1 MMRRSAI
8 DAAGGYRTGTGGP
21 EAADLD
27 LFQRLAGSGDVSNL
41 DSVLVWLPATPE
53 WTLKHGA

>member
-8 DAAGGYRTGTGGP
+8 DAAGGYRTGASGP

-27 LFQRLAGSGDVSNL
+27 LFQRLAAAGDVSNL
-41 DSVLVWLPATPE
+41 DSVLVWLPEPV
-53 WTLKHGA
+53 TLAGPR